1 MNKEI
6 LIFRWYRILTILE
19 QIVRITIVVL
29 RNQTTRYPSFV
40 VQFETNFA
48 KYIGR
53 KFGLS
58 FCNGTSSLDAALFA
72 LDVKPGDEIIV
83 PSCTFHA
90 SLDPVVN
97 CGAKPVFVDI
107 LPSNGTMDPERITD
121 SITEKTRGVI
131 VTHIWGFP
139 ADMRRIC
146 AIAKERKL
154 WVVEDCSHA
163 HGAEVAGKKC
173 GSFGAISFFSL
184 QGAKPVAAGEGGIAV
199 TDDEGY

>member
-6 LIFRWYRILTILE
+6 LIFRWYQILAISE
-19 QIVRITIVVL
+19 KIVRIATVVL
-29 RNQTTRYPSFV
+29 RSQTTRYPPFV
-40 VQFETNFA
+40 AKFETDFA

-58 FCNGTSSLDAALFA
+58 FCNGTSSLEAALFA
-72 LDVKPGDEIIV
+72 LDVKPGDEVIV

-107 LPSNGTMDPERITD
+107 LPDNGTMDPVRIID
-121 SITEKTRGVI
+121 GITEKTCGII

-173 GSFGAISFFSL
+173 GSFGDISFFSL
-184 QGAKPVAAGEGGIAV
+184 QGNTIIGSGRQLRGEARFR
-199 TDDEGY
+199 